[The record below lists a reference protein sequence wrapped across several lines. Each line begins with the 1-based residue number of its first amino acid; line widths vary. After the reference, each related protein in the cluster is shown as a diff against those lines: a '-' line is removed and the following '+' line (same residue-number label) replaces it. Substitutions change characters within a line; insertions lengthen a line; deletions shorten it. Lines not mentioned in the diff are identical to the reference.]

1 MGQVCRKKACPCLI
15 AAQHGLK
22 IRGGDSG
29 AGSGPGRHVDKIY
42 FLLIA
47 VEISAVH
54 FVYYIW
60 RIFSRIMLILFQL
73 QGKERIWQLMK
84 RS

>member
-1 MGQVCRKKACPCLI
+1 MGQVCHKSQPLLDRCTARPENTRRKPRRRKWPRAY
-15 AAQHGLK
+15 
-22 IRGGDSG
+22 
-29 AGSGPGRHVDKIY
+29 VDKIY

-60 RIFSRIMLILFQL
+60 RIFSRIMLILLQL
-73 QGKERIWQLMK
+73 QGKEYIWQLMK
-84 RS
+84 KT